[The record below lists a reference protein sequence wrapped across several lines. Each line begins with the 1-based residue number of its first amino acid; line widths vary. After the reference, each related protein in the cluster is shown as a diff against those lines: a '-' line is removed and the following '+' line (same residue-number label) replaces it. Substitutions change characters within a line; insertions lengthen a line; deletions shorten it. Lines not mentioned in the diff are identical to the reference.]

1 MHATASSRL
10 PVCYLQSLKGALL
23 LPCTACGAC
32 VPAGHPGGMRC
43 TRVVQWVVACRAT
56 VPAVRASACPG
67 ACPVAAIVAEQWPAE
82 RGPFDLRC
90 GCWLCVPTPGSAPT
104 CDAIVQRPSSSVSSP
119 TLPLNLRFVSL
130 RCLDGNPMLRPL
142 QKARARART
151 RTKARPLPNL
161 LRRSRSQMVLT
172 LLRMASRFAFSTAV
186 RNAGRRRS
194 RGSAAPRAIIFAGS
208 ALKSM
213 PGAIALTRATDSRD
227 RQVATRGLGVCFG
240 RVLGARPS
248 SARSVVVGR
257 GHCKAFRLPPKGD
270 P

>member
-1 MHATASSRL
+1 MRSFSG
-10 PVCYLQSLKGALL
+10 PV
-23 LPCTACGAC
+23 PRT
-32 VPAGHPGGMRC
+32 
-43 TRVVQWVVACRAT
+43 
-56 VPAVRASACPG
+56 
-67 ACPVAAIVAEQWPAE
+67 
-82 RGPFDLRC
+82 
-90 GCWLCVPTPGSAPT
+90 
-104 CDAIVQRPSSSVSSP
+104 VSSP

-130 RCLDGNPMLRPL
+130 RCSIGTLCFDRCK
-142 QKARARART
+142 KARARART

-172 LLRMASRFAFSTAV
+172 LLLRMASRFAFSTAV
-186 RNAGRRRS
+186 GNAGRRRS